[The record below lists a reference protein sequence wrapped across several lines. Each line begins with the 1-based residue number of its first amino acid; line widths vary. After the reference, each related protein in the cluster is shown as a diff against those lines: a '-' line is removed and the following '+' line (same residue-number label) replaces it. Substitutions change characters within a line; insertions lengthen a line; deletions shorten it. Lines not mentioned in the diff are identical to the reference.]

1 MRNDRLSLTMQV
13 KTWRGIVF
21 LSLLALLL
29 WQIARQPQ
37 EIDSV
42 PPGPP
47 DIRLNYA
54 LYDFN
59 GRLLDERGS
68 VKLSMTSPVLRSD
81 AESGIGTVDSPE
93 IHIQQEHDQWY
104 ISAESAIISPDREVV
119 TLSGGV
125 NMSRLNELTG
135 QTLDI
140 ATTDVVLKVTPR
152 TAMTDASVRM
162 RQSGDKL
169 DAVGMKL
176 DMINKRYEL
185 LHEVRAHYETR

>member
-1 MRNDRLSLTMQV
+1 MIRRSPAMQV
-13 KTWRGIVF
+13 KTWYGIVF

-29 WQIARQPQ
+29 WQIAKQPQ
-37 EIDSV
+37 EIDAR

-47 DIRLNYA
+47 DMRLNYA

-68 VKLSMTSPVLRSD
+68 VKLSMTSPVLRND
-81 AESGIGTVDSPE
+81 AESGIGTLDFPE

-104 ISAESAIISPDREVV
+104 INAESAIISPDREVV
-119 TLSGGV
+119 TLNGDV

-140 ATTDVVLKVTPR
+140 ATTDVVLNVTPR
-152 TAMTDASVRM
+152 TAMTDASVRI
-162 RQSGDKL
+162 RQSGDAL

-176 DMINKRYEL
+176 DMIEKRYEL
-185 LHEVRAHYETR
+185 LHEVRAHYETQ